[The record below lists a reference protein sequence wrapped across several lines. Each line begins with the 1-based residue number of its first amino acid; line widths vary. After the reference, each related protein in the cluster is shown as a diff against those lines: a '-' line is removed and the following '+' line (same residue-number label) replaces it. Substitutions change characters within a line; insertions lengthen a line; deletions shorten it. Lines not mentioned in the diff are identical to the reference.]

1 MQEKITAHLKEH
13 GPSTVKELK
22 LALGGS
28 DSTIR
33 KHLKALADSGAVS
46 ADDGKYALA
55 NGKATGKAKGPSRSH
70 EQAEARDDAVLAII
84 KKAQSTT
91 AEVAKQAG
99 ISESLA
105 YVSIWRLQKLGK
117 VRKVGGRPA
126 AYAAA

>member
-1 MQEKITAHLKEH
+1 MQDQIMAHLKEH

-28 DSTIR
+28 DTTIR
-33 KHLKALADSGAVS
+33 KHLKTLIGDDEVVTGE
-46 ADDGKYALA
+46 DGKYAIPS
-55 NGKATGKAKGPSRSH
+55 KAKGPSRSH
-70 EQAEARDDAVLAII
+70 EQAQARDDAVLAII
-84 KKAQSTT
+84 TKEQVTT
-91 AEVAKQAG
+91 AEVAKKIG

-105 YVSIWRLQKLGK
+105 YVSIWRLQKQGK